1 MVLGWRIEFT
11 SHTRWNALLKGK
23 CYYFYMTS
31 DEIERVRSAFRRI
44 VYYDVDVE
52 CIHMSAWEC
61 GRRSV
66 CLVNIIIQLNYF
78 WVGGQIHEGFVRE
91 VNNVNAM

>member
-1 MVLGWRIEFT
+1 
-11 SHTRWNALLKGK
+11 
-23 CYYFYMTS
+23 MTS
-31 DEIERVRSAFRRI
+31 DEIERVRSVFRRI

-66 CLVNIIIQLNYF
+66 CLVNIIIQLNYC

-91 VNNVNAM
+91 VNNINDMYIHRYW